1 MKDLFLILIL
11 LATFAFG
18 YYDVVRFGD
27 FIEENQRLIA
37 EGNRNSQCKIH
48 IAAETP
54 MLLNSIAS
62 ALESYSESAP
72 HVEFFLSSG
81 QINRLLDKLINER
94 IDILLLAD
102 DSTEPLGQQYASV
115 LIPYE
120 KTKMLVTTLG
130 LTVENLDE
138 EKWIRVVWK
147 KSLKSKNRDR
157 VITALEMEHCRLK
170 CGYADYLD

>member
-18 YYDVVRFGD
+18 YYVVVRFGD

-48 IAAETP
+48 IAAETL

-81 QINRLLDKLINER
+81 QINHLLDKLINER

-102 DSTEPLGQQYASV
+102 DSTEPLGKQYASV
-115 LIPYE
+115 RIPYE

-130 LTVENLDE
+130 LTVENPDE
-138 EKWIRVVWK
+138 E
-147 KSLKSKNRDR
+147 
-157 VITALEMEHCRLK
+157 TARIHILPETREAHFDMFLSNSFGFGGTNSTLIVRNL
-170 CGYADYLD
+170 

>member
-18 YYDVVRFGD
+18 YYVVVRFGD

-81 QINRLLDKLINER
+81 QINHLLDKLINER

-102 DSTEPLGQQYASV
+102 DSTEPLGKQ
-115 LIPYE
+115 

-130 LTVENLDE
+130 LTVENPDE

>member
-18 YYDVVRFGD
+18 YYVVVRFGD

-81 QINRLLDKLINER
+81 QINHLLDKLINER
-94 IDILLLAD
+94 INGIPFVPQKLRNFPAILEHRKIQ
-102 DSTEPLGQQYASV
+102 TNPL
-115 LIPYE
+115 
-120 KTKMLVTTLG
+120 
-130 LTVENLDE
+130 
-138 EKWIRVVWK
+138 
-147 KSLKSKNRDR
+147 
-157 VITALEMEHCRLK
+157 
-170 CGYADYLD
+170 

>member
-11 LATFAFG
+11 LATFAFV
-18 YYDVVRFGD
+18 YYVVVRFGD

-81 QINRLLDKLINER
+81 QINHLLDKLINER

-102 DSTEPLGQQYASV
+102 DSTEPLGKQYASV
-115 LIPYE
+115 RIPYE

-130 LTVENLDE
+130 LTVENPDE

>member
-1 MKDLFLILIL
+1 MSNEEPLMYSQFCYYIQKDEEKRR
-11 LATFAFG
+11 ATM
-18 YYDVVRFGD
+18 
-27 FIEENQRLIA
+27 
-37 EGNRNSQCKIH
+37 H
-48 IAAETP
+48 
-54 MLLNSIAS
+54 
-62 ALESYSESAP
+62 
-72 HVEFFLSSG
+72 
-81 QINRLLDKLINER
+81 KLINER

-102 DSTEPLGQQYASV
+102 DSTEPLGKQYASV
-115 LIPYE
+115 RIPYE

-130 LTVENLDE
+130 LTVENPDE

>member
-18 YYDVVRFGD
+18 YYVAVRFGD

-48 IAAETP
+48 IAAENP

-62 ALESYSESAP
+62 AFESYSESAP

-81 QINRLLDKLINER
+81 QINRLLDKLITNVSTFFFWQMTAQNLWGNNM
-94 IDILLLAD
+94 LLF
-102 DSTEPLGQQYASV
+102 
-115 LIPYE
+115 
-120 KTKMLVTTLG
+120 
-130 LTVENLDE
+130 
-138 EKWIRVVWK
+138 
-147 KSLKSKNRDR
+147 
-157 VITALEMEHCRLK
+157 
-170 CGYADYLD
+170 

>member
-18 YYDVVRFGD
+18 YYVVVRFGD

-37 EGNRNSQCKIH
+37 EGNRNSQCKIC
-48 IAAETP
+48 IAAENP

-62 ALESYSESAP
+62 ALESCSESAP
-72 HVEFFLSSG
+72 HIEFFLSSG

-94 IDILLLAD
+94 IDILLLPD
-102 DSTEPLGQQYASV
+102 DCTEPLGQQYASV
-115 LIPYE
+115 RIPYE

-138 EKWIRVVWK
+138 ENGFVLFGKRV
-147 KSLKSKNRDR
+147 
-157 VITALEMEHCRLK
+157 
-170 CGYADYLD
+170 

>member
-18 YYDVVRFGD
+18 YYVVVRFGD

-81 QINRLLDKLINER
+81 QINHLLDKLINER

-120 KTKMLVTTLG
+120 KTKKLVTTLG
-130 LTVENLDE
+130 LTVENLDA

>member
-18 YYDVVRFGD
+18 YYVVIRFGD

-37 EGNRNSQCKIH
+37 EGNRNNHCKIR

-54 MLLNSIAS
+54 MLLHSVAS
-62 ALESYSESAP
+62 ALESCSESAP
-72 HVEFFLSSG
+72 HIEFFLSSG
-81 QINRLLDKLINER
+81 RANCLLDKLINER

-102 DSTEPLGQQYASV
+102 DNTDSLGQQYASV
-115 LIPYE
+115 LIPY
-120 KTKMLVTTLG
+120 KKKKLLVNSLG
-130 LTVENLDE
+130 LSVENHDE

-157 VITALEMEHCRLK
+157 VVAALEIEHYRLK
-170 CGYADYLD
+170 SGYANYLD

>member
-1 MKDLFLILIL
+1 MILSGL
-11 LATFAFG
+11 LQTMIKTTVYTTKMATIVQIFTYQQKATF
-18 YYDVVRFGD
+18 
-27 FIEENQRLIA
+27 
-37 EGNRNSQCKIH
+37 H

-81 QINRLLDKLINER
+81 QINHLLDKLINER

-102 DSTEPLGQQYASV
+102 DSTEPLGKQYASV
-115 LIPYE
+115 RIPYE

-130 LTVENLDE
+130 LTVENPDE